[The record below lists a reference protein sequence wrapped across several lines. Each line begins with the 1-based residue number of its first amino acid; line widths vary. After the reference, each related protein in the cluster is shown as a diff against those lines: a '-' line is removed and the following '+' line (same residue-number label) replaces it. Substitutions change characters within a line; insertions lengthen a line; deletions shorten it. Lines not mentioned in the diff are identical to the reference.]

1 MINTVKWKIEGE
13 IDLFGLAI
21 ELVEDQNPCLEEE
34 DDPKNISIPSDQY
47 VEEWIKSAIVN
58 EMLNGDD
65 VVYTLSVP
73 EIHDAVQSIQVK
85 IKEILREAQQT
96 IAERLQSEAD
106 ELENKAKQ
114 LRTKAQKAK
123 RT

>member
-1 MINTVKWKIEGE
+1 MTDTVKWKIEGE
-13 IDLFGLAI
+13 IDLLGLAI

-73 EIHDAVQSIQVK
+73 EIHDAVQSIQAK
-85 IKEILREAQQT
+85 IKEILREAKQT
-96 IAERLQSEAD
+96 IVERLQSEAD